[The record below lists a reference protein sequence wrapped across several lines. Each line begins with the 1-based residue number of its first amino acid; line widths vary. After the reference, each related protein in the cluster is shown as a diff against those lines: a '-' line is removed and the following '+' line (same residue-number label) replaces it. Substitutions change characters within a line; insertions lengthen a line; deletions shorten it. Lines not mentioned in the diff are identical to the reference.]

1 MKEKDLFFEQIRS
14 SGCLS
19 YLLGCKKDKVCLET
33 LGDEVRVYPAHDYRP
48 ALSTLGDEK
57 KNNPRLLMRSREE
70 FIKFMT
76 SRNPP
81 LPRKIQS
88 ALEWNRTPI
97 QGTQRGKGE
106 GI

>member
-1 MKEKDLFFEQIRS
+1 DTLLVGGCGRTDLPGGDAEKQFESLRR
-14 SGCLS
+14 
-19 YLLGCKKDKVCLET
+19 LEF
-33 LGDEVRVYPAHDYRP
+33 LGDEIRVYPAHDYRP
-48 ALSTLGDEK
+48 ALSTLGDKK
-57 KNNPRLLMRSREE
+57 KNNPRLLMRSKKE

-97 QGTQRGKGE
+97 QGTQRGRGE